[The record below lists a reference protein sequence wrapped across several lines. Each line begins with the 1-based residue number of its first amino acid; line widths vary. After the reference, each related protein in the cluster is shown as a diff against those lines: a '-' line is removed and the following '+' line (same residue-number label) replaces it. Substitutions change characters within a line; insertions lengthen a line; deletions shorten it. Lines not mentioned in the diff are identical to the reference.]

1 MTTPEL
7 NVRILNNA
15 AGKTRLRITSEFP
28 DELKATLSTAIS
40 KGEKK
45 YRRPYIYLQTDE
57 TLTVCVDGKKITL
70 KPRSQE
76 ILAYLLTAIGRVVP
90 NTELVRKILK
100 RQPDEEALLTMRVNW
115 FNLKEELRAYGIDY
129 IVCSTRNGRGRYLE
143 RRYLFSDLDHLI
155 TGDSRLQCAFYINNF
170 LSCYDWAAEMRHKL
184 VRLAEWQL
192 RRAA

>member
-15 AGKTRLRITSEFP
+15 ASKTRLRITSDFP
-28 DELKATLSTAIS
+28 DELRATLSSAIS
-40 KGEKK
+40 EGEKK

-129 IVCSTRNGRGRYLE
+129 IVCSTVTFKVIKHDKSLP
-143 RRYLFSDLDHLI
+143 H
-155 TGDSRLQCAFYINNF
+155 DSKNHF
-170 LSCYDWAAEMRHKL
+170 LPYFML
-184 VRLAEWQL
+184 
-192 RRAA
+192 